1 LNDLYAYNNLT
12 ADSLI
17 AIGQQIILGYGTFP
31 DGSFAL
37 RGLPQARVQTD
48 GTIIHI
54 VQPGDTLISIA
65 LTYDLTLDELFVESG
80 LTQESVLQLGQ
91 QVVVGSQPQP
101 ETAGGSVD
109 VPVSLASPTVMPS
122 PTFTPSPVPTNT
134 AVPLPTPE
142 MMVETAVPTTAPQA
156 TVTPAT
162 TTPPT
167 TLPRFLLP
175 IALGVIGLLAI
186 TGAVLLYYGRK

>member
-1 LNDLYAYNNLT
+1 
-12 ADSLI
+12 
-17 AIGQQIILGYGTFP
+17 
-31 DGSFAL
+31 
-37 RGLPQARVQTD
+37 VQTD

-65 LTYDLTLDELFVESG
+65 LTYDLTLDELFVQSG

-142 MMVETAVPTTAPQA
+142 TIMETAVPTTAPQA
-156 TVTPAT
+156 TVSPAT
-162 TTPPT
+162 TTPPA